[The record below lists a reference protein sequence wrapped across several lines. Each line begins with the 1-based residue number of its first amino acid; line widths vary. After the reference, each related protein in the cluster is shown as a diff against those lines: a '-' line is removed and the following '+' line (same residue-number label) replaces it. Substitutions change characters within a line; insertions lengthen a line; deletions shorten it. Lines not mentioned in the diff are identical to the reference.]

1 MGRKIH
7 IHTLMKN
14 EKLVAVSARIPK
26 SMHQELIEIQG
37 VLGWSSIQF
46 ISKSIEMTLAQIKNE
61 NTKDEPDDLKVA
73 RFTYN
78 LKKGKKST

>member
-1 MGRKIH
+1 MGRKVH

-26 SMHQELIEIQG
+26 SMHQELIEIQE

-46 ISKSIEMTLAQIKNE
+46 ISKSIEIVLTQIKNA
-61 NTKDEPDDLKVA
+61 KDEPDDLKVA

-78 LKKGKKST
+78 LKKGKKPTS

>member
-1 MGRKIH
+1 MN
-7 IHTLMKN
+7 N

-26 SMHQELIEIQG
+26 SVHQDLIEIQG

-61 NTKDEPDDLKVA
+61 NEEDEPDDLKVA

-78 LKKGKKST
+78 LKKGKK